1 MLFGEGQ
8 GTEPLEVEDQHPTD
22 RHVGKEREK
31 GNKRERRKRTEKQG
45 RKHDNM
51 KLMHEVVI
59 KVDVKSYW
67 LMNVR
72 RKKKRLK
79 TVWVSSEGSEEDLR
93 RSELSC
99 IKK

>member
-31 GNKRERRKRTEKQG
+31 GNKRERRKGTEKQG

-51 KLMHEVVI
+51 KI
-59 KVDVKSYW
+59 
-67 LMNVR
+67 NA
-72 RKKKRLK
+72 
-79 TVWVSSEGSEEDLR
+79 
-93 RSELSC
+93 
-99 IKK
+99 